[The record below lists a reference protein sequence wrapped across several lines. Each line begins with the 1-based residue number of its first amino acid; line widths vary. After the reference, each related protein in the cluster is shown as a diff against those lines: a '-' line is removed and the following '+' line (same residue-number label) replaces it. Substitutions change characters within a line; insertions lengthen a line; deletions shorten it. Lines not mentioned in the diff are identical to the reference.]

1 MVIFEDNLKQM
12 LENFLLR
19 YALNLLFTFIVV
31 RFIYYPKYRNNDF
44 VFTFFLFNTILFVLC
59 YLLAEADLK
68 FGFAFGLFAL
78 FSMFRYRTVTVPIGE
93 MGYFFLVVTL
103 GIINSLASLVNLEM
117 LLVANSV
124 LVAMTFLLGRTLSLT
139 HENFQTLN
147 YENLGLIKPAE
158 RAELLKDLSERT
170 GYPIHKVQIVKVDY
184 QRGIAQLRV
193 YYFSKENESAPLDVD
208 A

>member
-1 MVIFEDNLKQM
+1 M
-12 LENFLLR
+12 LETFLIR

-93 MGYFFLVVTL
+93 MGYFFLVVML
-103 GIINSLASLVNLEM
+103 GIINSLASLVNIEM

-139 HENFQTLN
+139 HENYQILN

-158 RAELLKDLSERT
+158 RAELLKDLTDRT
-170 GYPIHKVQIVKVDY
+170 GYPIHKVQVVKVDY

-193 YYFSKENESAPLDVD
+193 YYFSKENESGPLDLD

>member
-1 MVIFEDNLKQM
+1 MVIFDDNLFLM

-19 YALNLLFTFIVV
+19 YALNLIFTFIVV

-103 GIINSLASLVNLEM
+103 GIINSLASLINLEM

-124 LVAMTFLLGRTLSLT
+124 LVSMTFLLGRTLQLT
-139 HENFQTLN
+139 HENSQTLN
-147 YENLGLIKPAE
+147 YDNLGLIKPAE

-170 GYPIHKVQIVKVDY
+170 GYPIHKVQVVKVDY
-184 QRGIAQLRV
+184 QRGIAQLQV
-193 YYFSKENESAPLDVD
+193 FYFSKENESGPLDLN

>member
-1 MVIFEDNLKQM
+1 M

-44 VFTFFLFNTILFVLC
+44 VFTFFLFNSILFVLC

-139 HENFQTLN
+139 HENYQTLN
-147 YENLGLIKPAE
+147 YENMGLIKPAE
-158 RAELLKDLSERT
+158 RAELLKDLADRT
-170 GYPIHKVQIVKVDY
+170 GYPIHKVQVVKVDY
-184 QRGIAQLRV
+184 QRGIAQLKV
-193 YYFSKENESAPLDVD
+193 YYFSKENESAPLDLD

>member
-1 MVIFEDNLKQM
+1 LVIFEDNSEQM

-139 HENFQTLN
+139 HENYQTLN
-147 YENLGLIKPAE
+147 YDNLGLIKPAE
-158 RAELLKDLSERT
+158 RAELLKDLTERT
-170 GYPIHKVQIVKVDY
+170 GYPIHKAQVVKVDY

>member
-1 MVIFEDNLKQM
+1 M

-139 HENFQTLN
+139 HENYQTLN

-158 RAELLKDLSERT
+158 RVELLKDLADRT
-170 GYPIHKVQIVKVDY
+170 GYPIHKVQVVKVDY
-184 QRGIAQLRV
+184 QRGIAQLKV
-193 YYFSKENESAPLDVD
+193 YYFSKENESAPLDLD

>member
-1 MVIFEDNLKQM
+1 M
-12 LENFLLR
+12 LETFLIR
-19 YALNLLFTFIVV
+19 YALNILFTFIVV

-103 GIINSLASLVNLEM
+103 GIINSLASLVNIEM

-139 HENFQTLN
+139 HENYQILN
-147 YENLGLIKPAE
+147 YDNLGLIKPME
-158 RAELLKDLSERT
+158 RADLLKDLTERT
-170 GYPIHKVQIVKVDY
+170 GYPIHKVQVVKVDY

-193 YYFSKENESAPLDVD
+193 YYFSKENESGSLDLD

>member
-1 MVIFEDNLKQM
+1 M
-12 LENFLLR
+12 LETFLIR

-103 GIINSLASLVNLEM
+103 GIINSLASLVNIEM

-147 YENLGLIKPAE
+147 YDNLGLIKPAE
-158 RAELLKDLSERT
+158 REDLLKDLTERT
-170 GYPIHKVQIVKVDY
+170 GYPIHKVQVVKVDY

-193 YYFSKENESAPLDVD
+193 FYFSKENESGSLDLD

>member
-1 MVIFEDNLKQM
+1 M
-12 LENFLLR
+12 LETFLIR
-19 YALNLLFTFIVV
+19 YALNLVFTFIVV

-103 GIINSLASLVNLEM
+103 GIINSLASLVNVEM

>member
-1 MVIFEDNLKQM
+1 M

-139 HENFQTLN
+139 HENYQTLN

-158 RAELLKDLSERT
+158 RAELLKDLADRT
-170 GYPIHKVQIVKVDY
+170 GYPIHKVQVVKVDY
-184 QRGIAQLRV
+184 QRGIAQLKV
-193 YYFSKENESAPLDVD
+193 YYFSKENESAPLDLD

>member
-1 MVIFEDNLKQM
+1 MVIFEDNSEQM

-139 HENFQTLN
+139 HENYQTLN

-158 RAELLKDLSERT
+158 RAELLKDLAQRT
-170 GYPIHKVQIVKVDY
+170 GYPIHKVQVVKVDY
-184 QRGIAQLRV
+184 QRGIAQLKV
-193 YYFSKENESAPLDVD
+193 YYFSKENESAPLDLD

>member
-1 MVIFEDNLKQM
+1 M
-12 LENFLLR
+12 LENFLIR
-19 YALNLLFTFIVV
+19 YALNLIFTFIVV

-124 LVAMTFLLGRTLSLT
+124 LVSMTFLLGRTLSLT

-147 YENLGLIKPAE
+147 YDNLGLIKPAE
-158 RAELLKDLSERT
+158 REDLLKDLSERT
-170 GYPIHKVQIVKVDY
+170 GYPIHKVQVIKVDY
-184 QRGIAQLRV
+184 QRGIAQLKV
-193 YYFSKENESAPLDVD
+193 FYFSKENESGSLDLD

>member
-1 MVIFEDNLKQM
+1 M

-19 YALNLLFTFIVV
+19 YALNLFFTFIVV

-139 HENFQTLN
+139 HENYQTLN
-147 YENLGLIKPAE
+147 YDNLGLIKPAE
-158 RAELLKDLSERT
+158 RAELLKDLADRT
-170 GYPIHKVQIVKVDY
+170 GYPIHKVQVVKVDY
-184 QRGIAQLRV
+184 QRGIAQLKV
-193 YYFSKENESAPLDVD
+193 YYFSKENESAPLDLD

>member
-1 MVIFEDNLKQM
+1 M
-12 LENFLLR
+12 LETFLIR

-31 RFIYYPKYRNNDF
+31 RFIFYPKYRNNDF

-103 GIINSLASLVNLEM
+103 GIINSLASLVHIEM

-139 HENFQTLN
+139 HENYQILN
-147 YENLGLIKPAE
+147 YDNLGLIKPME
-158 RAELLKDLSERT
+158 RADLLKDLTERT
-170 GYPIHKVQIVKVDY
+170 GYPIHKVQVVKVDY

-193 YYFSKENESAPLDVD
+193 YYFSKENESGSLDLD

>member
-1 MVIFEDNLKQM
+1 MGIFEDNLFFM

-103 GIINSLASLVNLEM
+103 GIINSLASLVNMEM

-147 YENLGLIKPAE
+147 YENLGLIKPTE
-158 RAELLKDLSERT
+158 RGELLKDLTERT
-170 GYPIHKVQIVKVDY
+170 GYPIHKVQVVKVDY

-193 YYFSKENESAPLDVD
+193 YYFSKENESGSLDLD

>member
-1 MVIFEDNLKQM
+1 M

-103 GIINSLASLVNLEM
+103 GIINSLASLVNIEM

-147 YENLGLIKPAE
+147 YDNLGLIKPAE

-170 GYPIHKVQIVKVDY
+170 GYPIHKVQVVKVDY
-184 QRGIAQLRV
+184 QRGIAQLKV
-193 YYFSKENESAPLDVD
+193 YYFSKENESAPLDLD

>member
-1 MVIFEDNLKQM
+1 MVIFEDNSEQM

-139 HENFQTLN
+139 HENYQTLN

-158 RAELLKDLSERT
+158 RVELLKDLAERT
-170 GYPIHKVQIVKVDY
+170 GYPIHKVQVVKVDY
-184 QRGIAQLRV
+184 QRGIAQLKV
-193 YYFSKENESAPLDVD
+193 YYFSKENESAPLDLD

>member
-1 MVIFEDNLKQM
+1 M
-12 LENFLLR
+12 LETFLIR

-103 GIINSLASLVNLEM
+103 GIINSLASLVNIEM

-139 HENFQTLN
+139 HENYQILN
-147 YENLGLIKPAE
+147 YDNLGLIKPME
-158 RAELLKDLSERT
+158 RADLLKDLTERT
-170 GYPIHKVQIVKVDY
+170 GYPIHKVQVVKVDY

-193 YYFSKENESAPLDVD
+193 YYFSKENESGSLDLD

>member
-1 MVIFEDNLKQM
+1 M
-12 LENFLLR
+12 LETFLIR
-19 YALNLLFTFIVV
+19 YALNILFTFIVV

-103 GIINSLASLVNLEM
+103 GIINSLASLVNIEM

-139 HENFQTLN
+139 HENYQVLN
-147 YENLGLIKPAE
+147 YDNLGLIKPME
-158 RAELLKDLSERT
+158 RADLLKDLTERT
-170 GYPIHKVQIVKVDY
+170 GYPIHKVQVVKVDY

-193 YYFSKENESAPLDVD
+193 YYFSKENESGSLDLD

>member
-1 MVIFEDNLKQM
+1 MVIFEDNSDQM

-103 GIINSLASLVNLEM
+103 GIINSLASLVNIEM

-158 RAELLKDLSERT
+158 RAELLNDLSERT
-170 GYPIHKVQIVKVDY
+170 GYPIHKVQVIKVDY

>member
-1 MVIFEDNLKQM
+1 M
-12 LENFLLR
+12 LENFLIR
-19 YALNLLFTFIVV
+19 YALNLIFTFIVV

-147 YENLGLIKPAE
+147 YENIGLIKPAE
-158 RAELLKDLSERT
+158 RAELLKDLAERT
-170 GYPIHKVQIVKVDY
+170 GYPIHKVQVVKVDY

>member
-1 MVIFEDNLKQM
+1 M

-103 GIINSLASLVNLEM
+103 GIINSLASLVNIEM

-124 LVAMTFLLGRTLSLT
+124 LVSMTFLLGRTLSLT
-139 HENFQTLN
+139 HENSQTLN
-147 YENLGLIKPAE
+147 YDNLGLIKPTE
-158 RAELLKDLSERT
+158 RVDLLKDLTERT
-170 GYPIHKVQIVKVDY
+170 GYPIHKVQVIKVDY
-184 QRGIAQLRV
+184 QRGIAQLQV
-193 YYFSKENESAPLDVD
+193 YYFSKENESAPLDLD

>member
-1 MVIFEDNLKQM
+1 M
-12 LENFLLR
+12 LETFLIR

-44 VFTFFLFNTILFVLC
+44 FFTFFLFNTILFVLC

-103 GIINSLASLVNLEM
+103 GIINSLASLVNIEM

-139 HENFQTLN
+139 HENYQVLN
-147 YENLGLIKPAE
+147 YDNLGLIKPME
-158 RAELLKDLSERT
+158 RADLLKDLTERT
-170 GYPIHKVQIVKVDY
+170 GYPIHKVQVVKVDY

-193 YYFSKENESAPLDVD
+193 YYFSKENESGSLDLD

>member
-1 MVIFEDNLKQM
+1 MVIFEDNSEQM

-139 HENFQTLN
+139 HENYQTLN

-158 RAELLKDLSERT
+158 RADLLKDLADRT
-170 GYPIHKVQIVKVDY
+170 GYPIHKVQVVKVDY
-184 QRGIAQLRV
+184 QRGIAQLKV
-193 YYFSKENESAPLDVD
+193 YYFSKENESAPLDLD

>member
-1 MVIFEDNLKQM
+1 MGIFEDNLFFM

-103 GIINSLASLVNLEM
+103 GIINSLASLVNMEM

-147 YENLGLIKPAE
+147 YENLGLIKPTE
-158 RAELLKDLSERT
+158 RAELLKDLTERT
-170 GYPIHKVQIVKVDY
+170 GYPIHKVQVVKVDY

-193 YYFSKENESAPLDVD
+193 YYFSKENESGSLDLD

>member
-1 MVIFEDNLKQM
+1 M
-12 LENFLLR
+12 LETFLIR
-19 YALNLLFTFIVV
+19 YALNLVFTFIVV

-103 GIINSLASLVNLEM
+103 GIINSLASLVNIEM

-139 HENFQTLN
+139 HENYQTLN

-158 RAELLKDLSERT
+158 RAELLRDLTERT
-170 GYPIHKVQIVKVDY
+170 GYPIHKVQVVKVDY

-193 YYFSKENESAPLDVD
+193 FYFSKENESGSLEVD

>member
-1 MVIFEDNLKQM
+1 M
-12 LENFLLR
+12 LENFLIR
-19 YALNLLFTFIVV
+19 YALNLIFTFIVV

-158 RAELLKDLSERT
+158 RADLLKDLSERT
-170 GYPIHKVQIVKVDY
+170 GYPIHKVQVVKVDY

>member
-1 MVIFEDNLKQM
+1 MVIFEDNSEQM

-139 HENFQTLN
+139 HENYQTLN
-147 YENLGLIKPAE
+147 YDNLGLIKPAE
-158 RAELLKDLSERT
+158 RAELLKDLADRT
-170 GYPIHKVQIVKVDY
+170 GYPIHKVQVVKVDY
-184 QRGIAQLRV
+184 QRGIAQLKV
-193 YYFSKENESAPLDVD
+193 YYFSKENESAPLDLD

>member
-1 MVIFEDNLKQM
+1 M
-12 LENFLLR
+12 LETFLIR

-103 GIINSLASLVNLEM
+103 GIINSLASLVNIEM

-139 HENFQTLN
+139 HENYQILN

-158 RAELLKDLSERT
+158 RAELLKDLTDRT
-170 GYPIHKVQIVKVDY
+170 GYPIHKVQVVKVDY

-193 YYFSKENESAPLDVD
+193 YYFSKENESGPLDLD

>member
-1 MVIFEDNLKQM
+1 
-12 LENFLLR
+12 
-19 YALNLLFTFIVV
+19 VV

-117 LLVANSV
+117 LLIANSV

-147 YENLGLIKPAE
+147 YDNLGLIKPAE
-158 RAELLKDLSERT
+158 RAELLTDLSERT
-170 GYPIHKVQIVKVDY
+170 GYPIHKVQVVKVDY

-193 YYFSKENESAPLDVD
+193 FYFSKENESGSLDLD

>member
-1 MVIFEDNLKQM
+1 M
-12 LENFLLR
+12 LETFLIR

-103 GIINSLASLVNLEM
+103 GIINSLASLVK
-117 LLVANSV
+117 VKSSWA
-124 LVAMTFLLGRTLSLT
+124 
-139 HENFQTLN
+139 
-147 YENLGLIKPAE
+147 K
-158 RAELLKDLSERT
+158 LKQ
-170 GYPIHKVQIVKVDY
+170 V
-184 QRGIAQLRV
+184 
-193 YYFSKENESAPLDVD
+193 
-208 A
+208 

>member
-1 MVIFEDNLKQM
+1 MVIFDDNSEQM

-139 HENFQTLN
+139 HENYQTLN

-158 RAELLKDLSERT
+158 RAELLKDLSDRT
-170 GYPIHKVQIVKVDY
+170 GYPIHKVQVVKVDY
-184 QRGIAQLRV
+184 QRGIAQLKV

>member
-1 MVIFEDNLKQM
+1 M
-12 LENFLLR
+12 LETFLIR
-19 YALNLLFTFIVV
+19 YALNLIFTFIVV

-44 VFTFFLFNTILFVLC
+44 VFTFFLFNTILFVIC

-103 GIINSLASLVNLEM
+103 GIINSLASLVNVEM

-158 RAELLKDLSERT
+158 RVELLKDLSERT

>member
-1 MVIFEDNLKQM
+1 M

-139 HENFQTLN
+139 HENYQTLN
-147 YENLGLIKPAE
+147 YDNLGLIKPAE
-158 RAELLKDLSERT
+158 RAELLKDLADRT
-170 GYPIHKVQIVKVDY
+170 GYPIHKVQVVKVDY
-184 QRGIAQLRV
+184 QRGIAQLKV
-193 YYFSKENESAPLDVD
+193 YYFSKENESAPLDLD

>member
-1 MVIFEDNLKQM
+1 M

-44 VFTFFLFNTILFVLC
+44 VFTFFLFNTILFLLC

-139 HENFQTLN
+139 HENYQTLN
-147 YENLGLIKPAE
+147 YDNLGLIKPAE
-158 RAELLKDLSERT
+158 RAELLKDLADRT
-170 GYPIHKVQIVKVDY
+170 GYPIHKVQVVKVDY
-184 QRGIAQLRV
+184 QRGIAQLKV
-193 YYFSKENESAPLDVD
+193 YYFSKENESAPLDLD

>member
-1 MVIFEDNLKQM
+1 M
-12 LENFLLR
+12 LETFLIR
-19 YALNLLFTFIVV
+19 YALNLIFTFIVV

-103 GIINSLASLVNLEM
+103 GIINSLASLVNVEM